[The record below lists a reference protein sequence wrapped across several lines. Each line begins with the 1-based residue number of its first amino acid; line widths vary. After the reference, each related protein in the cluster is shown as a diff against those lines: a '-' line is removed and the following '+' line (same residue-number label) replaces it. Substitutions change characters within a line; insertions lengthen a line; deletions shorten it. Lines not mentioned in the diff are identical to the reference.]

1 MFRLI
6 KQVLIALLNV
16 SESLASIVN
25 APDHI
30 KQISLNDQQS
40 MVQPYGLT
48 SYYTLKDYVIIHL
61 QWI

>member
-16 SESLASIVN
+16 SGSLASIAN

-40 MVQPYGLT
+40 MIQPSL
-48 SYYTLKDYVIIHL
+48 IIRWRIML
-61 QWI
+61 LSICSEFR

>member
-16 SESLASIVN
+16 SGSLASIAN
-25 APDHI
+25 ATDHI

-40 MVQPYGLT
+40 MIQPSL
-48 SYYTLKDYVIIHL
+48 IIRWKIML
-61 QWI
+61 LSICSEFR